1 MAYEVNI
8 NKMIDLLSDTLSLSA
23 DELSADTQL
32 IGNLPEF
39 DSMAIVS
46 ILMQIEE
53 DFGIE
58 IPDDELSGDVFETV
72 QSLTEFVEI
81 QQAATAI

>member
-8 NKMIDLLSDTLSLSA
+8 NKMIELLSDTLSLSEG
-23 DELSADTQL
+23 DLSADTQL

-58 IPDDELSGDVFETV
+58 IPDDELSGEIFETV

>member
-1 MAYEVNI
+1 MAYQTNI
-8 NKMIDLLSDTLSLSA
+8 DKMIALLSDTLSIDA
-23 DELSADTQL
+23 DQLTADTL
-32 IGNLPEF
+32 LLGNLPEF

-53 DFGIE
+53 NFGIE
-58 IPDDELSGDVFETV
+58 ISDDELTGEVFESVAT
-72 QSLTEFVEI
+72 LTEFVEV

>member
-8 NKMIDLLSDTLSLSA
+8 NKMIELLSDTLSLSEG
-23 DELSADTQL
+23 ELSANTQL

-58 IPDDELSGDVFETV
+58 IPDDELSGEVFESV
-72 QSLTEFVEI
+72 ESLTEFVEI
-81 QQAATAI
+81 HQAATAI

>member
-8 NKMIDLLSDTLSLSA
+8 NKMIELLSDTLSLSA
-23 DELSADTQL
+23 DDLSADTQL

-58 IPDDELSGDVFETV
+58 IPDDELSGEVFETV

>member
-8 NKMIDLLSDTLSLSA
+8 NKMIELLSDTLSLSA

>member
-23 DELSADTQL
+23 DDLSADTQL

-58 IPDDELSGDVFETV
+58 IPDDELSGEVFETV

>member
-8 NKMIDLLSDTLSLSA
+8 NKMIELLSDVLSLSA
-23 DELSADTQL
+23 EDFSADTQL

-58 IPDDELSGDVFETV
+58 IPDDELSGEIFETV
-72 QSLTEFVEI
+72 RSLTEFVEI

>member
-8 NKMIDLLSDTLSLSA
+8 NKMIELLSDTLSLSA

-58 IPDDELSGDVFETV
+58 IPDDELSGEVFESV

>member
-8 NKMIDLLSDTLSLSA
+8 NKMIELLSDTLSLSA
-23 DELSADTQL
+23 DELSAETQL

>member
-1 MAYEVNI
+1 MVYEVNI
-8 NKMIDLLSDTLSLSA
+8 NKMIELLSDTLSLSA
-23 DELSADTQL
+23 DELSADPQL

-58 IPDDELSGDVFETV
+58 IPDDELSGEVFESV

>member
-1 MAYEVNI
+1 MVYEVNI
-8 NKMIDLLSDTLSLSA
+8 NKMIELLSDTLSLSA

-58 IPDDELSGDVFETV
+58 IPDDELSGEVFESV

>member
-1 MAYEVNI
+1 MAYDVNI
-8 NKMIDLLSDTLSLSA
+8 NKMIELLSDTLSLSEG
-23 DELSADTQL
+23 ELEADTQL

-58 IPDDELSGDVFETV
+58 IPDDELSGEIFETV

>member
-1 MAYEVNI
+1 MAYQTNI
-8 NKMIDLLSDTLSLSA
+8 DKMIALLSDTLSIDA
-23 DELSADTQL
+23 DQLTADTL
-32 IGNLPEF
+32 LLGNLPEF

-53 DFGIE
+53 NFGIE
-58 IPDDELSGDVFETV
+58 ISDDELTGEVFESVTT
-72 QSLTEFVEI
+72 LTEFVEV

>member
-8 NKMIDLLSDTLSLSA
+8 NKMIELLSDTLSLSEG
-23 DELSADTQL
+23 DLSADTQL

-58 IPDDELSGDVFETV
+58 IPDDELSGEIFETV

-81 QQAATAI
+81 QQAAAAI

>member
-8 NKMIDLLSDTLSLSA
+8 NKMIELLSDTLSLSA
-23 DELSADTQL
+23 DDLSADTQL

-58 IPDDELSGDVFETV
+58 IPDDELSGEVFESV

>member
-8 NKMIDLLSDTLSLSA
+8 NKMIELLSDTLSLSEG
-23 DELSADTQL
+23 ELTADTQL

-53 DFGIE
+53 DFAIE
-58 IPDDELSGDVFETV
+58 IPDDELSGEIFETV

>member
-1 MAYEVNI
+1 MAYQTNI
-8 NKMIDLLSDTLSLSA
+8 DKMIALLSDTLSIDA
-23 DELSADTQL
+23 DQLSADTL
-32 IGNLPEF
+32 LLGNLPEF

-53 DFGIE
+53 NFGIE
-58 IPDDELSGDVFETV
+58 IADDELTGEVFESVTT
-72 QSLTEFVEI
+72 LTEFVEV

>member
-1 MAYEVNI
+1 
-8 NKMIDLLSDTLSLSA
+8 
-23 DELSADTQL
+23 
-32 IGNLPEF
+32 
-39 DSMAIVS
+39 MAIVS